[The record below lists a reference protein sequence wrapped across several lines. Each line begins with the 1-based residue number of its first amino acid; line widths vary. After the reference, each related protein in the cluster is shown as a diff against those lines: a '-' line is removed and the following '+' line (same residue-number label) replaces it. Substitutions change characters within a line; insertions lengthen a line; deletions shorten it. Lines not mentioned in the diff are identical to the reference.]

1 MRVVDDTR
9 EQIIPLHVVRGAIV
23 TEHVHGS
30 DPERCDR
37 CWDVV
42 IDQRVEE
49 GT

>member
-1 MRVVDDTR
+1 
-9 EQIIPLHVVRGAIV
+9 V

-30 DPERCDR
+30 DPDTCDR

-49 GT
+49 GL